1 MPNWG
6 CVSECATDQEPRK
19 TTHQT
24 PAEEHDRDRDML
36 KILCSPSTAPG
47 RQMLKED
54 IGAAVEK
61 YDERF
66 RELGGWYGRA
76 PTSDDVP
83 CGLHVP
89 RPTKVCERAH
99 PSTQGQ

>member
-1 MPNWG
+1 
-6 CVSECATDQEPRK
+6 
-19 TTHQT
+19 
-24 PAEEHDRDRDML
+24 
-36 KILCSPSTAPG
+36 
-47 RQMLKED
+47 MLKED